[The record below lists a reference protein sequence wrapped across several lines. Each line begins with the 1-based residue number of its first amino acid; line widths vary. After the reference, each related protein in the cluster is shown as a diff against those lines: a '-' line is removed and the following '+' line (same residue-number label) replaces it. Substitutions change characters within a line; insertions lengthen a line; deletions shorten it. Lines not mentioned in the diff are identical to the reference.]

1 MNRFDHLHKQY
12 REARVKARKERLL
25 QQSRP
30 IVDANANGTQG
41 YVVKQGPN
49 IGKILAHNSPKS
61 NNNW

>member
-12 REARVKARKERLL
+12 REARVKARQERVL

-49 IGKILAHNSPKS
+49 TGKYLKHVSIVHPNAG
-61 NNNW
+61 